1 MSDAFTGSITFTT
14 DDEGNRRVTFTLSQ
28 PASLSATEAFESEDG
43 RSEVSIDI
51 VPPDVAETET
61 HFIEGDDGEGDD
73 LVIEIVGAD
82 NDDEGLPLAAEGG
95 PNALSH

>member
-14 DDEGNRRVTFTLSQ
+14 DDDGNRRVAFTLSQ

-51 VPPDVAETET
+51 VPPDVAET
-61 HFIEGDDGEGDD
+61 HFIEGDDVEDYDG
-73 LVIEIVGAD
+73 IEIEL
-82 NDDEGLPLAAEGG
+82 NDDAEGTF
-95 PNALSH
+95 PLDTQDDDDVDHD